1 MTSPGC
7 PRPSAVS
14 KTPFRKAQGQAKA
27 IRRQLNASIEN
38 NGLWPDFKF
47 LHDTL
52 ADFILLTNQQK
63 RLNKDKFYNIYI
75 CFCIFFTVR
84 SITEFSSPFVP
95 KAHLHRWSAKLQK
108 LCPPAIK
115 FWLIPIETLPRR
127 ACMCVCATWM
137 CNILFPHT
145 WSSGKSSFSECMR
158 PAIEI

>member
-38 NGLWPDFKF
+38 DGLWPDFKF
-47 LHDTL
+47 LHGNL
-52 ADFILLTNQQK
+52 ADLILLTNKQK
-63 RLNKDKFYNIYI
+63 RLNTDNFYSIYI
-75 CFCIFFTVR
+75 CLCIFFTVR

-115 FWLIPIETLPRR
+115 FWLIPIETLPR
-127 ACMCVCATWM
+127 ACMHVCVQLECVIFCSPTLEVRVSL
-137 CNILFPHT
+137 LFLSV
-145 WSSGKSSFSECMR
+145 WDLQ
-158 PAIEI
+158 